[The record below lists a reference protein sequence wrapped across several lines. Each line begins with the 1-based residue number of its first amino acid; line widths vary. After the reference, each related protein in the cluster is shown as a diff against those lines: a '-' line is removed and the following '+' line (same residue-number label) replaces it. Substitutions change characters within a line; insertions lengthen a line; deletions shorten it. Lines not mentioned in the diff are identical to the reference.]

1 MSEQTRTV
9 LLTGASGF
17 VGRPTLDALLA
28 RGFDVHAVSRHAPPA
43 IRAGVTWHNAE
54 LLDASARRDLVAR
67 TRPTDLLHLA
77 WYVEHGK
84 FWTAHENSDWLE
96 ASLDL
101 LRLFGEYG
109 GQRAVL
115 SGSSAEYDWT
125 RDSILPL
132 RESDPCLPGTPYGRA
147 KLALFE
153 RGTKLAEAAG
163 FSFAWARFFLMFGFR
178 EDPRRLIPSIIRGL
192 LADEP
197 IALTSGRQIRDFLD
211 TRDVGAALTGILE
224 STVNGAVN
232 AASGRATSLREVGA
246 MLAAAAGRSASLL
259 RFGALPDR
267 EGEPKSLV
275 ADITRLANETGWS
288 PACTLEQRLAEC
300 LQWHRRQMLQS

>member
-28 RGFDVHAVSRHAPPA
+28 RGFEVHAVSRRAPPA
-43 IRAGVTWHNAE
+43 IGAGVTWHNAD
-54 LLDASARRDLVAR
+54 LLDASARRDLITR
-67 TRPTDLLHLA
+67 TRPTHLLHLA
-77 WYVEHGK
+77 WYVEYGK
-84 FWTAHENSDWLE
+84 FWTARENSDWLE

-101 LRLFGEYG
+101 LQLFADYG
-109 GQRAVL
+109 GRRAVL

-125 RDSILPL
+125 RDCILPISETDSC
-132 RESDPCLPGTPYGRA
+132 RPGTPYGRA

-153 RGTKLAEAAG
+153 QGTKLAEQAG
-163 FSFAWARFFLMFGFR
+163 FSFAWARFFLMFGFS

-192 LADEP
+192 LADQP

-211 TRDVGAALTGILE
+211 TRDLGAALTSILE
-224 STVNGAVN
+224 STMSGAVN
-232 AASGRATSLREVGA
+232 AASGRATSLREVAA
-246 MLAAAAGRSASLL
+246 MLAAIAGRSGSLL
-259 RFGALPDR
+259 QFGALPDR

-275 ADITRLANETGWS
+275 ANTTRLANEVGWS
-288 PACTLEQRLAEC
+288 PARTLEQRLAEC
-300 LQWHRRQMLQS
+300 LEWHRQQKLQG